1 MSFSSL
7 ESVLWVTGFA
17 GQVVL
22 FLLLLFRQ
30 RYRQFPIFTALI
42 CLSCVRDMV
51 GFIAYR
57 TGSLQLYDVVYWTA
71 FVCDTTLQIALVF
84 EIGRIV
90 LRPTG
95 TWVRDARFTFL
106 TVGLIGALVAIGLT
120 YAVHPSISMSLASWE
135 IPAYLFTS
143 MLFCE
148 LFLAMMFAANRLG
161 LVWRNHVMGL
171 GQGLAVWALVSVG
184 VDIAHSYFGANHNFN
199 MLENVRSLT
208 YQAAVVYWI
217 VTFWLQEPERRPLS
231 PEMQKYLVALHAKVQ
246 YDATQVSSMQ
256 NLR

>member
-7 ESVLWVTGFA
+7 ENVLWVTGFA
-17 GQVVL
+17 GQV
-22 FLLLLFRQ
+22 LLLICLLLR
-30 RYRQFPIFTALI
+30 RRWRQFPIFISFI
-42 CLSCVRDMV
+42 CFDIVRDIV
-51 GFIAYR
+51 VFWVFQN
-57 TGSLQLYDVVYWTA
+57 GSQHTYSIVYWTA

-106 TVGLIGALVAIGLT
+106 TAGLVGALVAVGLT

-161 LVWRNHVMGL
+161 LAWRNHVMGL
-171 GQGLAVWALVSVG
+171 GQGLAIWALVSVG

-199 MLENVRSLT
+199 ALENVRSLT
-208 YQAAVVYWI
+208 YQSAVVYWI
-217 VTFWLQEPERRPLS
+217 VTFWLEEPERRPLS